1 MNSLRTIVRY
11 WLWIL
16 VVAVLLQIAF
26 AGYGAFDA
34 SDKAAAGSLDEQAY
48 DDSFE
53 LHTGFAYLIML
64 GSLVAV
70 VLALAARVGRRHVLH
85 AVGIFI
91 LLIAQM
97 ILGWTG
103 ADAPG
108 VLGALHPLNAVL
120 ILGAIASLA
129 LRLREE
135 PVAVAEPSPI
145 A

>member
-1 MNSLRTIVRY
+1 
-11 WLWIL
+11 
-16 VVAVLLQIAF
+16 
-26 AGYGAFDA
+26 
-34 SDKAAAGSLDEQAY
+34 
-48 DDSFE
+48 
-53 LHTGFAYLIML
+53 
-64 GSLVAV
+64 
-70 VLALAARVGRRHVLH
+70 
-85 AVGIFI
+85 
-91 LLIAQM
+91 M